1 MIAGSSWILPG
12 VPQFWNHL
20 HTTPA
25 ADILGLRAIR
35 PPKTAGIRPGL
46 MQQEM
51 AGRRA
56 ARKSAAACLHICN
69 TISKN
74 CGRMQNAEHGG
85 GHSAVRN
92 PATNI
97 I

>member
-1 MIAGSSWILPG
+1 LIAGSSWILPG

-46 MQQEM
+46 MQREM
-51 AGRRA
+51 PGRRGPEKRRRLLA
-56 ARKSAAACLHICN
+56 HLQHHLEELRPYAKC
-69 TISKN
+69 
-74 CGRMQNAEHGG
+74 
-85 GHSAVRN
+85 
-92 PATNI
+92 
-97 I
+97 